1 MKTILTLTLLLTL
14 TYPLKTISQ
23 ITADSKIIEVYGE
36 KEVANLS
43 DNRINYLNY
52 YLDNSYEI
60 REISKEKDEK
70 FTLLSDLLLESKTDN
85 KFILDTD
92 INNINI
98 LKYNIKRANKLKT
111 TYRLDNTNKVL
122 VFYSNEEFTENFN
135 NYLKIN
141 K

>member
-23 ITADSKIIEVYGE
+23 ITANSKIIEVYGE
-36 KEVANLS
+36 KEVSNLS

-52 YLDNSYEI
+52 YLDNSYKI
-60 REISKEKDEK
+60 REISFEKNEK
-70 FTLLSDLLLESKTDN
+70 FTLLSDLLLESKTTN

-92 INNINI
+92 VNNINI
-98 LKYNIKRANKLKT
+98 LKYNIRRDNKLRT
-111 TYRLDNTNKVL
+111 AYRLDNTNKVL

>member
-23 ITADSKIIEVYGE
+23 ITANSKIIEVYGE

-60 REISKEKDEK
+60 REISKQKDDK
-70 FTLLSDLLLESKTDN
+70 FTLLSDLLLESKTATE
-85 KFILDTD
+85 FILDTD
-92 INNINI
+92 VNNINI
-98 LKYNIKRANKLKT
+98 LKYKIKRANKLRT

>member
-23 ITADSKIIEVYGE
+23 ITANSKIIEVYGK

-43 DNRINYLNY
+43 DNRISYLNY
-52 YLDNSYEI
+52 YVDNSYKI
-60 REISKEKDEK
+60 REISFEKNEK
-70 FTLLSDLLLESKTDN
+70 FTLLSDLLLESKTTN

-92 INNINI
+92 VNNINI
-98 LKYNIKRANKLKT
+98 LKYNIRRDNKLRT

>member
-23 ITADSKIIEVYGE
+23 IRANSKIIEVYGK

-43 DNRINYLNY
+43 ENRINYLNY
-52 YLDNSYEI
+52 YIDNAYEI

-92 INNINI
+92 VNNINI
-98 LKYNIKRANKLKT
+98 LKYNIKRANKLRT